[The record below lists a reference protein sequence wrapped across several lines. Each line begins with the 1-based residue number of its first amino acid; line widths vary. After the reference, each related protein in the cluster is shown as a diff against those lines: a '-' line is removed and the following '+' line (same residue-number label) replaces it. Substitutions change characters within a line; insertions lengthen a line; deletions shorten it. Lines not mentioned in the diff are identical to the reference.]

1 MKVLFL
7 AAEAT
12 PWIKVG
18 GLGDVAGALPKALR
32 ERGIDVR
39 LMMPRYYSISV
50 EEHKLEKV
58 IDNFPISMD
67 WREEECQV
75 LRDPSGETYF
85 VENDYFFGS
94 RANAYGERDDPE
106 RFVLFAR
113 AALEACR
120 RMGWF
125 PDVIHAHDW
134 HSAAA
139 VRLHWAAPDRAAL
152 VFTIHNIAHQGYVSN
167 SKWPLLGVYDAVGP
181 LNLMEQAIYGADIV
195 TTVSPTYSQEI
206 RTSEYGFGL
215 EAVLREKGDRVVGI
229 LNGLDYDSWNP
240 ATDKAIAQ
248 NFSAKDPTGKRECK
262 RALQEEVG
270 LPQRSDV
277 PLLSVVSRLDSQKG
291 IRLILDALPE
301 LLSLTRAQVMFLGSG
316 SSQYERE
323 IHGWTAGHGSRVASF
338 IGFNAGLARRI
349 YAGSDAFLMPSSFE
363 PCGLSQLMSMRY
375 GTLPIARATGGL
387 ADTIRNRIHEDW
399 TGYLFGPYDKGAM
412 LSAIG
417 RALNDYPNPEVW
429 TSAVLRAMQSDFSW
443 KRSAARYEEI
453 FNWAL
458 EVRGK

>member
-18 GLGDVAGALPKALR
+18 GLGDVAGALPQALR
-32 ERGIDVR
+32 ERGLDVR
-39 LMMPRYYSISV
+39 LMMPRYYSIDRD
-50 EEHKLEKV
+50 EHKLEKV

-67 WREEECQV
+67 WRDEECQV
-75 LRDPSGETYF
+75 LRDSSGETF
-85 VENDYFFGS
+85 FIENDYFFGS
-94 RANAYGERDDPE
+94 RASAYGERDDPE
-106 RFVLFAR
+106 RFVVFAR

-120 RMGWF
+120 RMGWY

-139 VRLHWAAPDRAAL
+139 VRLHWAAPERAAL

-195 TTVSPTYSQEI
+195 TTVSPTYSREI
-206 RTSEYGFGL
+206 RTGEYGFGL
-215 EAVLREKGDRVVGI
+215 EDVLRGKGDRVVGI
-229 LNGLDYDSWNP
+229 LNGLDYNSWNP
-240 ATDKAIAQ
+240 ATDKVIAK
-248 NFSAKDPTGKRECK
+248 NFSADNPQGKRECK

-270 LPQRSDV
+270 LPQRPDV

-316 SSQYERE
+316 SSQYESE
-323 IHGWTAGHGSRVASF
+323 IHNWTANHGNRVASY
-338 IGFNAGLARRI
+338 IGFNGTLARRI
-349 YAGSDAFLMPSSFE
+349 YAGSDCFLMPSSFE

-387 ADTIRNRIHEDW
+387 ADTITNRIHEDW
-399 TGYLFGPYDKGAM
+399 TGYLFGPYEKGAM
-412 LSAIG
+412 LGAIG
-417 RALNDYPNPEVW
+417 RALTDYPNPDIW
-429 TSAVLRAMQSDFSW
+429 TKAVLRAMRSDFSW

-458 EVRGK
+458 EVRG